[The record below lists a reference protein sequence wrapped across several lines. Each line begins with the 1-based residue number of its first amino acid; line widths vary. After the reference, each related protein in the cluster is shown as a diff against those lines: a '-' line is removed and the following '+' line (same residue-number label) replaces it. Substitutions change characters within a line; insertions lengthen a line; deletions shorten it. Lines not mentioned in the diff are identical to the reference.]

1 MSGFKKKIQDLW
13 PSQSMTGRRA
23 TEKVK
28 ELNVKDQRWVL
39 SLGERAENCMQEIW
53 VQVSAK
59 SLASWLFLCNS
70 YNQFVPT
77 NSAQVFLLQET
88 FPIYAI

>member
-1 MSGFKKKIQDLW
+1 
-13 PSQSMTGRRA
+13 MTGRHA

-59 SLASWLFLCNS
+59 SLAS
-70 YNQFVPT
+70 
-77 NSAQVFLLQET
+77 
-88 FPIYAI
+88 